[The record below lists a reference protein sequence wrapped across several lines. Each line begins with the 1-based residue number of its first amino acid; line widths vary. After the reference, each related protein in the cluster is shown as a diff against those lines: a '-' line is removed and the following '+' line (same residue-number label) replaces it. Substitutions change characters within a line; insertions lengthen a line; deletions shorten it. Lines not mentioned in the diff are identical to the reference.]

1 MLPDAMYM
9 YPGIKLL
16 HIVNATTLLFI
27 LALGGTSVCFGQET
41 GSYTDHATLVSLV
54 GEADARSFSDVLDRD
69 HEFEFR
75 VYVPDN
81 YDPAEPPGLLVHVS
95 PVASGEIPESWKEVF
110 ERRSLIWVS
119 VNKSGNSVPQER
131 RLADARLSP
140 TFIRQ
145 NYEINAQ
152 RIYISGMSGGGQ
164 ISSIA
169 APLYPNLF
177 QGGIFICGVNPWS
190 ERAVDPWLEN
200 PPEDFET
207 MKDNRYVF
215 VSGTEDFKLAA
226 TARVY
231 RLYKKAGVESSKL
244 IVVDEMGHELPD
256 AATFDKA
263 LGFLDADSMMSEAP
277 AASD

>member
-1 MLPDAMYM
+1 M
-9 YPGIKLL
+9 
-16 HIVNATTLLFI
+16 NFRFTLLI
-27 LALGGTSVCFGQET
+27 LGLGGTSMCIAQET

-54 GEADARSFSDVLDRD
+54 GEADARSFSDVIDPD

-81 YDPAEPPGLLVHVS
+81 YDPAKPPGLLVHVS
-95 PVASGEIPESWKEVF
+95 PIDSGEIPEFWKEVLD
-110 ERRSLIWVS
+110 RRNMIWVS
-119 VNKSGNSVPQER
+119 VNKSGNSKPPER
-131 RLADARLSP
+131 RLAEARLSS
-140 TFIRQ
+140 TLIRQ
-145 NYEINAQ
+145 HYAINPQ

-164 ISSIA
+164 ISSMA
-169 APLYPNLF
+169 APRYPDLF

-190 ERAVDPWLEN
+190 EQDADPWLEN

-215 VSGTEDFKLAA
+215 ISGTEDFKLAA

-231 RLYKKAGVESSKL
+231 RLYKKAGVTSSKL
-244 IVVDEMGHELPD
+244 IVVDEMGHELPN

-263 LGFLDADSMMSEAP
+263 LEFLDAESVVSEP
-277 AASD
+277 PGGSD